1 MKIKDLQNR
10 DFAEVMLGKT
20 LAKIFES
27 GPVDATDYEILSYI
41 SIFHSDLIEQHI
53 DDIILYMGLFYK
65 SINYPESLQGC
76 VQEMFLECIAE
87 HYGEKYTPVQ
97 TSILNNSEGNKIFS
111 FSAPTSTGKSHV
123 LFSIIEKSEH
133 DVVVVVP
140 SRALINEYYL
150 RLCEEIPDKS
160 INILTYVDKINT
172 AKCRRNIFVLTPER
186 CKDLFRQKELFT
198 IDVILF
204 DEAQLTDEKGRRGL
218 YFDAIVR
225 RCNRELPDSKII
237 FAHPFVSNPEAQIT
251 KNALPKEQSISQVY
265 DQRNVGQIF
274 MCERPDGSFRYFGSE
289 VATFGCS
296 QLTCDNDPIEECIKA
311 KGSVLFYVS
320 KNSIISNAY
329 LNVFCKYID
338 LCQEITDNPEL
349 AEIIKELSDFTGGE
363 TIAYKNYYS
372 QMLDLLKRGIVIHH
386 GSLPLKARMLV
397 EKFTRKHFCRICFAT
412 STLEQGIN
420 MPFDIVYI
428 DRLENSKH
436 LAVKN
441 LIGRA
446 GRSSQERR
454 IDYGIVII
462 ASSKVSKFRDVLKQP
477 SSLNE
482 QSQLDDDGELNED
495 DNDFKDAIL
504 NDTFSDQ
511 FNLTQNQI
519 AKLSDTA
526 LNDIIKC
533 VLDRLFNNIDEKGS
547 VNLSKEDRKA
557 VVEAF
562 HQLYS
567 NYLERPLQQGE
578 KSILTTAFNIMIWR
592 IQGRTFSTICHS
604 RYAYVSCEKERVKLE
619 KLGHTTDELTARFSQ
634 KYQELPN
641 NKLFKPIPLFSKGLK
656 AKDVDYDII
665 TYDTYDY
672 LDKLIGLYLVDIF
685 YAAFI
690 KYNERCQDERAVKMA
705 NLIKFGTYN
714 PKYIW
719 MLRYGMSFEDI
730 EVLEDYIESID
741 EQGII
746 VNQAFANLPEKTRG
760 CIKRFVD

>member
-10 DFAEVMLGKT
+10 KFAEVMLGKT
-20 LAKIFES
+20 LAKIYKS

-41 SIFHSDLIEQHI
+41 SIFHPKLIEKHI

-65 SINYPESLQGC
+65 RINSPESLQGC
-76 VQEMFLECIAE
+76 VQKMFLECIAE

-97 TSILNNSEGNKIFS
+97 TSILNNSEGKKIFS

-172 AKCRRNIFVLTPER
+172 AMCRKNIFVLTPER

-274 MCERPDGSFRYFGSE
+274 MCKKPDGSFHYFGSE
-289 VATFGCS
+289 VVTFGSS
-296 QLTCDNDPIEECIKA
+296 QLTCNNDPIAECINA
-311 KGSVLFYVS
+311 NGSVLFYVS

-329 LNVFCKYID
+329 LNVFSKYIN
-338 LCQEITDNPEL
+338 LCPEITDDPEL
-349 AEIIKELSDFTGGE
+349 AEIIKELRDFTGGE
-363 TIAYKNYYS
+363 TIAYKNHYS
-372 QMLDLLKRGIVIHH
+372 QMLDLLKHGIVIHH

-446 GRSSQERR
+446 GRSSQERK

-462 ASSKVSKFRDVLKQP
+462 ASSKVSKFRSLLGTPISLK
-477 SSLNE
+477 E
-482 QSQLDDDGELNED
+482 QSQLDDNED
-495 DNDFKDAIL
+495 LNDDDIDFKNAIL

-526 LNDIIKC
+526 LNGIIKC
-533 VLDRLFNNIDEKGS
+533 ILDTFFNNIDGNDN
-547 VNLSKEDRKA
+547 VLLSQKDGNTL
-557 VVEAF
+557 VEAF
-562 HQLYS
+562 SKLYS
-567 NYLERPLQQGE
+567 HYLDRSLLQGE
-578 KSILTTAFNIMIWR
+578 ESIITTAFYIMIWK
-592 IQGRTFSTICHS
+592 IQGHTFSTICHS
-604 RYAYVSCEKERVKLE
+604 RYAYVSREKERAKLE
-619 KLGHTTDELTARFSQ
+619 KLGQSTDHLLARFSQ
-634 KYQELPN
+634 KYEELPN
-641 NKLFKPIPLFSKGLK
+641 NKLFKAIPLFPKDFK

-685 YAAFI
+685 YVAFS
-690 KYNERCQDERAVKMA
+690 KYNERCHDERAEKMA

-730 EVLEDYIESID
+730 EILEDYIDSID
-741 EQGII
+741 ERGIT
-746 VNQAFANLPEKTRG
+746 VNQGFANLPEKARD

>member
-1 MKIKDLQNR
+1 MKIKDLQNNEI
-10 DFAEVMLGKT
+10 AEVTLGKT
-20 LAKIFES
+20 LAKIYKS

-41 SIFHSDLIEQHI
+41 SIFHPKLIEKHI

-65 SINYPESLQGC
+65 RINSPESLQGC

-97 TSILNNSEGNKIFS
+97 TSILNNSEGKKIFS

-172 AKCRRNIFVLTPER
+172 VMCRKNIFVLTPER

-265 DQRNVGQIF
+265 DQRNVGKIF
-274 MCERPDGSFRYFGSE
+274 MCKKPDGSFHYFGSE
-289 VATFGCS
+289 VVTFGSS
-296 QLTCDNDPIEECIKA
+296 QLTCDYDPIEECIKA

-320 KNSIISNAY
+320 KNSIINNAY
-329 LNVFCKYID
+329 LNVFSKYIN
-338 LCQEITDNPEL
+338 LCPEITDDSEL
-349 AEIIKELSDFTGGE
+349 AEIIKELRDFTGGE
-363 TIAYKNYYS
+363 TIAYKNCYS
-372 QMLDLLKRGIVIHH
+372 QMLDLLKHGIVIHH

-428 DRLENSKH
+428 DRLESSKH

-446 GRSSQERR
+446 GRSSRKR
-454 IDYGIVII
+454 KIDYGIVII
-462 ASSKVSKFRDVLKQP
+462 ASSKVSKFREALKQP

-533 VLDRLFNNIDEKGS
+533 VLDRLFNNIDEKGN

-562 HQLYS
+562 HRLYS

-604 RYAYVSCEKERVKLE
+604 RYAYVSCEKERAKLE
-619 KLGHTTDELTARFSQ
+619 KLGQSTEKLLARFSQ
-634 KYQELPN
+634 KYEELPN
-641 NKLFKPIPLFSKGLK
+641 NKLFKSIPLFARGFK

-685 YAAFI
+685 YAAFF
-690 KYNERCQDERAVKMA
+690 KYYERCQDERAVKMA
-705 NLIKFGTYN
+705 NLIRFGTYN

-730 EVLEDYIESID
+730 EILEDYIESID
-741 EQGII
+741 ERGIT
-746 VNQAFANLPEKTRG
+746 VKKGFANLPEKTRD

>member
-1 MKIKDLQNR
+1 MKLKDLQNR
-10 DFAEVMLGKT
+10 DFAEVTLGKT
-20 LAKIFES
+20 LAKIYKS
-27 GPVDATDYEILSYI
+27 GPVEATDYEILSYI
-41 SIFHSDLIEQHI
+41 SIFHPRLIEKHI

-65 SINYPESLQGC
+65 RINSPESLQGC

-97 TSILNNSEGNKIFS
+97 TSILNNSEGKKIFS

-172 AKCRRNIFVLTPER
+172 AMCRKNIFVLTPER

-274 MCERPDGSFRYFGSE
+274 MCKKPDGSFHYFGSE
-289 VATFGCS
+289 VVTFGSS
-296 QLTCDNDPIEECIKA
+296 QLTCDYDPIEECIKA

-320 KNSIISNAY
+320 KNSIINNAY
-329 LNVFCKYID
+329 LNVFSKYIN
-338 LCQEITDNPEL
+338 LCPEITDDSEL
-349 AEIIKELSDFTGGE
+349 AEIIKELRDFTGGE
-363 TIAYKNYYS
+363 TIAYKNCYS
-372 QMLDLLKRGIVIHH
+372 QMLDLLKHGIVIHH

-428 DRLENSKH
+428 DRLESSKH

-446 GRSSQERR
+446 GRSSQERK

-462 ASSKVSKFRDVLKQP
+462 ASSKVSKFRRLLENPISLK
-477 SSLNE
+477 E
-482 QSQLDDDGELNED
+482 QSQLDDNGELND
-495 DNDFKDAIL
+495 DDTDFKNAIL

-511 FNLTQNQI
+511 FNLTLNQI

-533 VLDRLFNNIDEKGS
+533 ILDVFFNNIDEKGN
-547 VNLSKEDRKA
+547 VILSKKDGNA
-557 VVEAF
+557 LVEAF
-562 HQLYS
+562 SHLYS
-567 NYLERPLQQGE
+567 NYLDRPLLQGE
-578 KSILTTAFNIMIWR
+578 KSIITTAFYIMIWK
-592 IQGRTFSTICHS
+592 IQGHTFSTICHS
-604 RYAYVSCEKERVKLE
+604 RYAYVSREKERAKLE
-619 KLGHTTDELTARFSQ
+619 KLGQSTDHLLARFSQ
-634 KYQELPN
+634 KYEELPN
-641 NKLFKPIPLFSKGLK
+641 NKLFKTIPLFSKEFK

-685 YAAFI
+685 YAAFF
-690 KYNERCQDERAVKMA
+690 KYYERCQDERAVKMA
-705 NLIKFGTYN
+705 NLIRFGTYN

-730 EVLEDYIESID
+730 EILEDYIESID
-741 EQGII
+741 ERGIT
-746 VNQAFANLPEKTRG
+746 VKKGFANLPEKTRD